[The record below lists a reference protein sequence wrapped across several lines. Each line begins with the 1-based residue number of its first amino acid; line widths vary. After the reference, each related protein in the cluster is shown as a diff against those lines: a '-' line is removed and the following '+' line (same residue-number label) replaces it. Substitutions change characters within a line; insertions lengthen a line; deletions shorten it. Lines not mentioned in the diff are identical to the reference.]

1 MHPSRPKTMMGYDW
15 SALVDY
21 AVAASLLLLCLTVD
35 IVDAQAAAQ
44 IGGKPPAAVK
54 TTLCSISNVFAQLNK
69 IKHDKECLKG
79 CAKVKGKCPTDWY
92 PGKTVRAGCGRGL
105 VLPAVSL
112 DISLILL

>member
-1 MHPSRPKTMMGYDW
+1 MGYGW
-15 SALVDY
+15 SALVGY
-21 AVAASLLLLCLTVD
+21 AVAASLLLLYLVAD

-54 TTLCSISNVFAQLNK
+54 TKLCSISNVFAQLNK

-92 PGKTVRAGCGRGL
+92 PGKTVRAGL

>member
-1 MHPSRPKTMMGYDW
+1 MGYGW

-21 AVAASLLLLCLTVD
+21 AVAASLLLLYLVAD

-44 IGGKPPAAVK
+44 IGGKPPAGVK
-54 TTLCSISNVFAQLNK
+54 TKLCSISNVFAQLNK

-92 PGKTVRAGCGRGL
+92 PGK
-105 VLPAVSL
+105 AVSWL
-112 DISLILL
+112 RARPCPARNGADALRGCV